1 MLALI
6 SPAKKLDAELDPE
19 LHPESEPPLGDFTLP
34 RLLDNSQELVD
45 TVKDLGKGRLKAL
58 MKLSDALTDLNHA
71 RYERY
76 STPFSPVNAKQAVFM
91 FRGDTYVGLD
101 ADTLSKDDL
110 TYAQN
115 HLGILSGL
123 YGVLRPL
130 DLIQPYRLEMGSKLP
145 TGRGKDLYDF
155 WGSRLTDACNEVT
168 ASHKDRTV
176 VSLASK
182 EYIGAIQPQDLAGPF
197 VTCHFKEMRDGVPKT
212 IGLVAKKARGRMARF
227 MVQNRVETE
236 DDLKGFGED
245 GYAFKAGLSS
255 DEDLVFV
262 RDRQ

>member
-6 SPAKKLDAELDPE
+6 SPAKKLDAEK
-19 LHPESEPPLGDFTLP
+19 EPPLGDFTMP
-34 RLLDNSQELVD
+34 QLLDNSEELVD
-45 TVKDLGKGRLKAL
+45 TVKGLGKGQLKAL
-58 MKLSDALTDLNHA
+58 MSLSDALTELNHA
-71 RYERY
+71 RYEQY
-76 STPFSPVNAKQAVFM
+76 STPFTPSNAKQAVFM

-115 HLGILSGL
+115 HLAILSGL

-130 DLIQPYRLEMGSKLP
+130 DLIQPYRLEMGSKLS

-168 ASHKDRTV
+168 TSHNNRTV

-197 VTCHFKEMRDGVPKT
+197 VTCHFKEIRDGVPKT

-227 MVQNRVETE
+227 MVQNRVETQ

-245 GYAFKAGLSS
+245 GYAFESGLST
-255 DEDLVFV
+255 DDDLVFV
-262 RDRQ
+262 RNRQ

>member
-6 SPAKKLDAELDPE
+6 SPAKKLDAEK
-19 LHPESEPPLGDFTLP
+19 EPPLGDFTMP
-34 RLLDNSQELVD
+34 QLLDNSEELVG
-45 TVKDLGKGRLKAL
+45 TVKGLGKSQLKAL
-58 MKLSDALTDLNHA
+58 MNLSDALTELNHA

-76 STPFSPVNAKQAVFM
+76 STPFSPLNAKQAVFM

-123 YGVLRPL
+123 YGMLRPL

-145 TGRGKDLYDF
+145 TQRGKDLYDF
-155 WGSRLTDACNEVT
+155 WGSQLTDACNEVT
-168 ASHKDRTV
+168 ASHENRTV

-197 VTCHFKEMRDGVPKT
+197 VTCHFKEIRDGVPKT
-212 IGLVAKKARGRMARF
+212 IGFVAKKARGRMARF

-245 GYAFKAGLSS
+245 GYAFEPGLSN

-262 RDRQ
+262 RNRRT

>member
-6 SPAKKLDAELDPE
+6 SPAKKLDTEN
-19 LHPESEPPLGDFTLP
+19 EPPLGDFTVP
-34 RLLDNSQELVD
+34 QLLDNSEELVD
-45 TVKDLGKGRLKAL
+45 TVKGLGKGRLKAL
-58 MKLSDALTDLNHA
+58 MNLSDALTDLNHD
-71 RYERY
+71 RFERY
-76 STPFSPVNAKQAVFM
+76 ATPFTPNNAKQAVFM

-101 ADTLSKDDL
+101 ADTLTKDDL
-110 TYAQN
+110 TYAQH

-130 DLIQPYRLEMGSKLP
+130 DLIQPYRLEMGSKLS
-145 TGRGKDLYDF
+145 TQRGKDLYAF

-168 ASHKDRTV
+168 ASHDNRTV

-182 EYIGAIQPQDLAGPF
+182 EYVGAIQPQDLAGPF
-197 VTCHFKEMRDGVPKT
+197 VTCHFKEMREGVPRT

-227 MVQNRVETE
+227 MVQNRVENG

-245 GYAFKAGLSS
+245 GYAFAAELSS

-262 RDRQ
+262 RA

>member
-6 SPAKKLDAELDPE
+6 SPAKKLDVEN
-19 LHPESEPPLGDFTLP
+19 EPPLGDFTIP
-34 RLLDNSQELVD
+34 QLLDNSEELVD
-45 TVKDLGKGRLKAL
+45 TVKGLGKGRLKAL
-58 MKLSDALTDLNHA
+58 MSLSDALTELNHA

-76 STPFSPVNAKQAVFM
+76 STPFPPSNAKQAVFM
-91 FRGDTYVGLD
+91 FRGDTYVGLE

-110 TYAQN
+110 TYAQR

-130 DLIQPYRLEMGSKLP
+130 DLIQPYRLEMGSRLS
-145 TGRGKDLYDF
+145 TRRGKDLYDF

-168 ASHKDRTV
+168 ASHENRTV
-176 VSLASK
+176 VSLASS
-182 EYIGAIQPQDLAGPF
+182 EYIKAIQPQNLAGPF
-197 VTCHFKEMRDGVPKT
+197 VTCHFKEIRAGVPRT

-227 MVQNRVETE
+227 MVRNRVENE

-245 GYAFKAGLSS
+245 GYAFEPELSS

>member
-6 SPAKKLDAELDPE
+6 SPAKKLDAEN
-19 LHPESEPPLGDFTLP
+19 EPPLGDFTVP
-34 RLLDNSQELVD
+34 QLLDNSEELVD
-45 TVKDLGKGRLKAL
+45 TVKGLGEGRLKAL
-58 MKLSDALTDLNHA
+58 MNLSDSLTELNHA

-76 STPFSPVNAKQAVFM
+76 STPFTPSNAKQAVFM

-110 TYAQN
+110 TYAQT

-130 DLIQPYRLEMGSKLP
+130 DLIQPYRLEMGSKLS
-145 TGRGKDLYDF
+145 TQRGEDLYDF

-168 ASHKDRTV
+168 ASHNNRTV

-182 EYIGAIQPQDLAGPF
+182 EYIGAIQPQGLAGPF
-197 VTCHFKEMRDGVPKT
+197 RYLPLQGDEGRRAQDHRAYRQEGAGKDGSFYCPEPRRDPGRLE
-212 IGLVAKKARGRMARF
+212 GLRRGWLWLRARA
-227 MVQNRVETE
+227 VE
-236 DDLKGFGED
+236 
-245 GYAFKAGLSS
+245 
-255 DEDLVFV
+255 
-262 RDRQ
+262 R

>member
-6 SPAKKLDAELDPE
+6 SPAKKLDA
-19 LHPESEPPLGDFTLP
+19 HNEPPLGDFTIP
-34 RLLDNSQELVD
+34 QLLGNSEELVD
-45 TVKDLGKGRLKAL
+45 TVKDLGKDRLKAL
-58 MKLSDALTDLNHA
+58 MNLSDALTDLNHA
-71 RYERY
+71 RYETY
-76 STPFSPVNAKQAVFM
+76 STPFNPSNAKQAVYM

-110 TYAQN
+110 AYAQN

-130 DLIQPYRLEMGSKLP
+130 DLIQPYRLEMGSRLC
-145 TGRGKDLYDF
+145 TERGKDLYDF

-168 ASHKDRTV
+168 ASHDNRTV

-182 EYIGAIQPQDLAGPF
+182 EYIGAIQPQGLAGPF
-197 VTCHFKEMRDGVPKT
+197 VTCHFKETREGVPKT

-227 MVQNRVETE
+227 MVQNRVENE
-236 DDLKGFGED
+236 DNLKAFRED
-245 GYAFKAGLSS
+245 GYAFDSGLSS

-262 RDRQ
+262 RDRV

>member
-6 SPAKKLDAELDPE
+6 SPAKKLDAEN
-19 LHPESEPPLGDFTLP
+19 EPALGDFTVP
-34 RLLDNSQELVD
+34 QLLDNSEELVD
-45 TVKDLGKGRLKAL
+45 TVKGLGEGRLKAL
-58 MKLSDALTDLNHA
+58 MNLSDSLTELNHA

-76 STPFSPVNAKQAVFM
+76 STPFTPSNAKQAVFM

-110 TYAQN
+110 TYAQH

-130 DLIQPYRLEMGSKLP
+130 DLIQPYRLEMGSKLS
-145 TGRGKDLYDF
+145 TQRGEDLYDF

-168 ASHKDRTV
+168 ASHDNRTV

-182 EYIGAIQPQDLAGPF
+182 EYIGAIQPQGLAGPF

-227 MVQNRVETE
+227 MVQNRIESE
-236 DDLKGFGED
+236 DDLKGFRED
-245 GYAFKAGLSS
+245 GYAFEPGLST
-255 DEDLVFV
+255 DDDLVFV
-262 RDRQ
+262 RNRQ

>member
-6 SPAKKLDAELDPE
+6 SPAKRLDVKN
-19 LHPESEPPLGDFTLP
+19 EPPLGDFTIP
-34 RLLDNSQELVD
+34 QLLDNSEELVD
-45 TVKDLGKGRLKAL
+45 TVKGLGKGRLKAL
-58 MKLSDALTDLNHA
+58 MNLSDALTELNHA

-76 STPFSPVNAKQAVFM
+76 ATPFTPSNAKQAVFM

-101 ADTLSKDDL
+101 ADTLSEDDL
-110 TYAQN
+110 TYAQS
-115 HLGILSGL
+115 HLAILSGL

-130 DLIQPYRLEMGSKLP
+130 DLIQPYRLEMGSRLS
-145 TGRGKDLYDF
+145 TQRGKDLYDF

-168 ASHKDRTV
+168 ASHDNRTV

-182 EYIGAIQPQDLAGPF
+182 EYIGAIQPEGLAGPF
-197 VTCHFKEMRDGVPKT
+197 VTCHFKEIRDGIPKT

-245 GYAFKAGLSS
+245 GYAFEPELSS

>member
-6 SPAKKLDAELDPE
+6 SPAKKLDAET
-19 LHPESEPPLGDFTLP
+19 EPPLGDFTMP
-34 RLLDNSQELVD
+34 QLLDNSGELVD
-45 TVKDLGKGRLKAL
+45 TVKGLGKSRLKAL
-58 MKLSDALTDLNHA
+58 MHLSDALTELNHA

-76 STPFSPVNAKQAVFM
+76 STPFNPGNAKQAVFM

-110 TYAQN
+110 TYAQD

-130 DLIQPYRLEMGSKLP
+130 DLIQPYRLEMGSRLA
-145 TGRGKDLYDF
+145 TQRGKDLYDF
-155 WGSRLTDACNEVT
+155 WGSRLTDACNGIT
-168 ASHKDRTV
+168 ASHENRTV

-182 EYIGAIQPQDLAGPF
+182 EYIGAIQPQGLAGPL
-197 VTCHFKEMRDGVPKT
+197 VTCHFKEMRDGVPRT

-227 MVQNRVETE
+227 IVQSRVENE

-245 GYAFKAGLSS
+245 GYAFEAQLSN

-262 RDRQ
+262 RDRK

>member
-6 SPAKKLDAELDPE
+6 SPAKKLDTDN
-19 LHPESEPPLGDFTLP
+19 EPPLGDFTLP
-34 RLLDNSQELVD
+34 QQLDNSGELVG
-45 TVKDLGKGRLKAL
+45 TVRNLGKARLKAL
-58 MKLSDALTDLNHA
+58 MSLSDALTELNHG

-76 STPFSPVNAKQAVFM
+76 TTPFNPGNAKQAVFM

-130 DLIQPYRLEMGSKLP
+130 DLIQPYRLEMGSKLATP
-145 TGRGKDLYDF
+145 RGKDLYEF
-155 WGSRLTDACNEVT
+155 WGSQLTEACNELT
-168 ASHKDRTV
+168 ASHENRTV
-176 VSLASK
+176 VSLASN
-182 EYIGAIQPQDLAGPF
+182 EYIKAIQPQSLAGPF
-197 VTCHFKEMRDGVPKT
+197 VTCHFKEMRDGAPKT

-227 MVQNRVETE
+227 MVQNRPENV
-236 DDLKGFGED
+236 DDLKEFGAD
-245 GYAFKAGLSS
+245 GYAFKSELSS
-255 DEDLVFV
+255 DDDLVFV

>member
-6 SPAKKLDAELDPE
+6 SPAKKLDAEN
-19 LHPESEPPLGDFTLP
+19 EPPLGDFSMP
-34 RLLDNSQELVD
+34 QLLDNSEELVD
-45 TVKDLGKGRLKAL
+45 TVRSLGKGRLKAL

-76 STPFSPVNAKQAVFM
+76 STPFTPNNAKQAVFM
-91 FRGDTYVGLD
+91 FRGDTYVGLE

-110 TYAQN
+110 TYAQH

-130 DLIQPYRLEMGSKLP
+130 DLIQPYRLEMGSRLP
-145 TGRGKDLYDF
+145 TKRGENLYDF
-155 WGSRLTDACNEVT
+155 WGSRLTDACNELT
-168 ASHKDRTV
+168 ASHENRTV

-197 VTCHFKEMRDGVPKT
+197 VTCHFKEMRDGIPKT
-212 IGLVAKKARGRMARF
+212 IGLVAKKARGRMARYI
-227 MVQNRVETE
+227 VQNRVETE

-245 GYAFKAGLSS
+245 GYAFEPGLSNE
-255 DEDLVFV
+255 EDLVFV
-262 RDRQ
+262 RDRK

>member
-6 SPAKKLDAELDPE
+6 SPAKKLDTEN
-19 LHPESEPPLGDFTLP
+19 EPPLGDFTIP
-34 RLLDNSQELVD
+34 QLLENSEELVV
-45 TVKDLGKGRLKAL
+45 TLKGLEKGRLKAL
-58 MKLSDALTDLNHA
+58 MNLSDALTELNQA

-76 STPFSPVNAKQAVFM
+76 ATPFTPSNAKQAVFM

-101 ADTLSKDDL
+101 ADTLTKDDL
-110 TYAQN
+110 KYAQK
-115 HLGILSGL
+115 HLNILSGL

-130 DLIQPYRLEMGSKLP
+130 DLIQPYRLEMGSRLS
-145 TGRGKDLYDF
+145 TQRGRALYDF

-168 ASHKDRTV
+168 ASHENRTV
-176 VSLASK
+176 VSLASN
-182 EYIGAIQPQDLAGPF
+182 EYIKAIQPQSLAGPF
-197 VTCHFKEMRDGVPKT
+197 VTCHFKEIREGVPRT

-227 MVQNRVETE
+227 MVQNRVESE

-245 GYAFKAGLSS
+245 GYAFEPDLSS

-262 RDRQ
+262 RDRN

>member
-6 SPAKKLDAELDPE
+6 SPAKKLDAENE
-19 LHPESEPPLGDFTLP
+19 APLGDFTMP
-34 RLLDNSQELVD
+34 QLLDNSEELVH
-45 TVKDLGKGRLKAL
+45 TVRALGKGRLKAL

-76 STPFSPVNAKQAVFM
+76 STPFTPNNAKQAVFM

-101 ADTLSKDDL
+101 PDTLSKDDL
-110 TYAQN
+110 TYAQH

-130 DLIQPYRLEMGSKLP
+130 DLIQPYRLEMGSRLS
-145 TGRGKDLYDF
+145 TQRGENLYDF
-155 WGSRLTDACNEVT
+155 WGSRLTDACNELT
-168 ASHKDRTV
+168 ASHENRTV

-182 EYIGAIQPQDLAGPF
+182 EYIGAIQPEDLAGPF

-212 IGLVAKKARGRMARF
+212 IGLVAKKARGRMARYI
-227 MVQNRVETE
+227 VQNRVETE

-245 GYAFKAGLSS
+245 GYAFEAGLSN
-255 DEDLVFV
+255 EKDLVFV
-262 RDRQ
+262 RDRK

>member
-1 MLALI
+1 M
-6 SPAKKLDAELDPE
+6 P
-19 LHPESEPPLGDFTLP
+19 
-34 RLLDNSQELVD
+34 
-45 TVKDLGKGRLKAL
+45 
-58 MKLSDALTDLNHA
+58 
-71 RYERY
+71 
-76 STPFSPVNAKQAVFM
+76 KQAVFM

-130 DLIQPYRLEMGSKLP
+130 DLIQPYRLEMGSKLSHPARPRTSTTSGARGSP
-145 TGRGKDLYDF
+145 TR
-155 WGSRLTDACNEVT
+155 VT
-168 ASHKDRTV
+168 KSPPHTTTGTV

-182 EYIGAIQPQDLAGPF
+182 EYIGAIQPQGLAGPF

-212 IGLVAKKARGRMARF
+212 IGLIAKKARGRMARF
-227 MVQNRVETE
+227 MVQNRVEIQN
-236 DDLKGFGED
+236 DLKGFGED
-245 GYAFKAGLSS
+245 GYGFEPGLSS

>member
-6 SPAKKLDAELDPE
+6 SPAKKLDAE
-19 LHPESEPPLGDFTLP
+19 SEPPLGDFTVP
-34 RLLDNSQELVD
+34 RLLDNSEELVG
-45 TVKDLGKGRLKAL
+45 TVKGLGKSRLKAL
-58 MKLSDALTDLNHA
+58 MNLSDALTNLNHD
-71 RYERY
+71 RFERY
-76 STPFSPVNAKQAVFM
+76 ATPFTPNNAKQAVFM

-101 ADTLSKDDL
+101 ADTLTKDDL
-110 TYAQN
+110 TYAQH

-130 DLIQPYRLEMGSKLP
+130 DLIQPYRLEMGSKLS
-145 TGRGKDLYDF
+145 TQRGKDLYAF
-155 WGSRLTDACNEVT
+155 WGSRLTEACNEVT
-168 ASHKDRTV
+168 ASHDNRTV

-182 EYIGAIQPQDLAGPF
+182 EYVGAIQPQGLAGPF
-197 VTCHFKEMRDGVPKT
+197 VTCHFKEIREGVPRT

-227 MVQNRVETE
+227 MVQNRVENE

-245 GYAFKAGLSS
+245 GYAFAAELSS

-262 RDRQ
+262 RA

>member
-6 SPAKKLDAELDPE
+6 SPAKKLDAEN
-19 LHPESEPPLGDFTLP
+19 EPPLGDFTMP
-34 RLLDNSQELVD
+34 QLLDNSEELVD
-45 TVKDLGKGRLKAL
+45 TVKGLGKSQLKAL
-58 MKLSDALTDLNHA
+58 MNLSDALTELNHA
-71 RYERY
+71 RYEQY
-76 STPFSPVNAKQAVFM
+76 STPFTPSNAKQAVFM

-115 HLGILSGL
+115 HLAILSGL

-130 DLIQPYRLEMGSKLP
+130 DLIQPYRLEMGSKLS
-145 TGRGKDLYDF
+145 TGRGKNLYDF

-168 ASHKDRTV
+168 ASHNNRTV

-197 VTCHFKEMRDGVPKT
+197 VTCHFKEMRDGVPRT

-245 GYAFKAGLSS
+245 GYAFEPGLSS

-262 RDRQ
+262 RDRRT

>member
-6 SPAKKLDAELDPE
+6 SPAKKLDADN
-19 LHPESEPPLGDFTLP
+19 EPPLGDFTLP
-34 RLLDNSQELVD
+34 QQLDNSAELVG
-45 TVKDLGKGRLKAL
+45 TVRNLGKARLKAL
-58 MKLSDALTDLNHA
+58 MSLSDALTELNHG

-76 STPFSPVNAKQAVFM
+76 TTPFNPGNAKQAVFM

-130 DLIQPYRLEMGSKLP
+130 DLIQPYRLEMGSKLATP
-145 TGRGKDLYDF
+145 RAKDLYEF
-155 WGSRLTDACNEVT
+155 WGSQLTEACNEVT
-168 ASHKDRTV
+168 ASHDNRTV
-176 VSLASK
+176 VSLASN
-182 EYIGAIQPQDLAGPF
+182 EYIKAIQPKSLAGPF
-197 VTCHFKEMRDGVPKT
+197 VTCHFKEMRDGAPKT

-227 MVQNRVETE
+227 MVQNRPESV
-236 DDLKGFGED
+236 DDLKGFGVD
-245 GYAFKAGLSS
+245 GYAFDSELST
-255 DEDLVFV
+255 DDDLVFV

>member
-6 SPAKKLDAELDPE
+6 SPAKKLDTD
-19 LHPESEPPLGDFTLP
+19 SEPPLGDFTLP
-34 RLLDNSQELVD
+34 KLLDNSEELVE
-45 TVKDLGKGRLKAL
+45 TVKRLGKNRLKAL
-58 MKLSDALTDLNHA
+58 MKLSDALTDLNHT

-76 STPFSPVNAKQAVFM
+76 STPFTPSNATQAVFM

-145 TGRGKDLYDF
+145 TQRGKDLYDF

-168 ASHKDRTV
+168 ASYDNRTV

-182 EYIGAIQPQDLAGPF
+182 EYIGAIQPLGLAGAF
-197 VTCHFKEMRDGVPKT
+197 VTCHFKEMRDGAPRT

-227 MVQNRVETE
+227 IVQHRVENE
-236 DDLKGFGED
+236 DDLKAFGED
-245 GYAFKAGLSS
+245 GYEFEPELSS

-262 RDRQ
+262 RDRP

>member
-6 SPAKKLDAELDPE
+6 SPAKKLDAE
-19 LHPESEPPLGDFTLP
+19 SEPPLGDFTVP
-34 RLLDNSQELVD
+34 RLLDNSEELVD
-45 TVKDLGKGRLKAL
+45 TVKGLGKSRLKAL
-58 MKLSDALTDLNHA
+58 MNLSDALTNLNHD
-71 RYERY
+71 RFERY
-76 STPFSPVNAKQAVFM
+76 ATPFTPNNAKQAVFM

-101 ADTLSKDDL
+101 ADTLTKDDL
-110 TYAQN
+110 TYAQH

-130 DLIQPYRLEMGSKLP
+130 DLIQPYRLEMGSKLS
-145 TGRGKDLYDF
+145 TQRGKDLYAF
-155 WGSRLTDACNEVT
+155 WGSRLTEACNEVT
-168 ASHKDRTV
+168 ASHDNRTV

-182 EYIGAIQPQDLAGPF
+182 EYVGAIQPQGLAGPF
-197 VTCHFKEMRDGVPKT
+197 VTCHFKEIREGVPRT

-227 MVQNRVETE
+227 MVQNRVENE

-245 GYAFKAGLSS
+245 GYAFAAELSS

-262 RDRQ
+262 RA